1 MPTLARSCGA
11 IVASLQAT
19 RRAIVPTASHVRA
32 APVCW
37 SGVARAQPARCLN
50 SHAPTSFPS
59 RPLQQARALI
69 QRPLEARSNAAAS
82 FHASAV
88 SHKQVF
94 VGTVV
99 SDKPQKTVVV
109 SVTKISTHPF
119 YKVMVKKRRKYMAHD
134 ELDAFKLGDKVVI
147 EQWRPLSKH
156 KCWMVTGYADREKE
170 AQVGPERKAKIAEL
184 TAAKEAA
191 RAERWKE
198 QAAQAV
204 VDAENRKIQKK
215 ERRIRSKAMQEQAAE
230 EEAKRKAEKR
240 ALENE

>member
-59 RPLQQARALI
+59 SPLQQARALI

-99 SDKPQKTVVV
+99 SDKPQKTG
-109 SVTKISTHPF
+109 SVQPQHVLCAI
-119 YKVMVKKRRKYMAHD
+119 
-134 ELDAFKLGDKVVI
+134 L
-147 EQWRPLSKH
+147 RPLLFPARRADAALLH
-156 KCWMVTGYADREKE
+156 KIRHDGYAALRAAGAGICLPASKSS
-170 AQVGPERKAKIAEL
+170 PNTN
-184 TAAKEAA
+184 TAG
-191 RAERWKE
+191 WHHG
-198 QAAQAV
+198 V
-204 VDAENRKIQKK
+204 LFGV
-215 ERRIRSKAMQEQAAE
+215 
-230 EEAKRKAEKR
+230 
-240 ALENE
+240 